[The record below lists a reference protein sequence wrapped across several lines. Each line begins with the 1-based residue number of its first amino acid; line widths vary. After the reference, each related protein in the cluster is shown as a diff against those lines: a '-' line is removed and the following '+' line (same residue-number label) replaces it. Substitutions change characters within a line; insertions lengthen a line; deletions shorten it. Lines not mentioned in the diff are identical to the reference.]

1 MDGMDLNYLLL
12 LQTIREAFG
21 GVFDSYMLKITS
33 FAETLPTFLFLAGI
47 YWCVDKR
54 MGQCMGW
61 NTALACTW
69 SQFLKAVCKIDRPWV
84 RDGRIHPVEAAVP
97 AASGYSFPSGHT
109 ARAVA
114 SWGVAGSCS
123 WRKGKQDQKYAGA
136 LLWILTALI
145 LFSRNYLGV
154 HTPQDVIAALL
165 LGLAWFFCIEKLL
178 DWVTMYPNADVIA
191 CGAGCLLCF
200 LPMLR
205 VGCMPNAGAGMGL
218 LLGYRRDCV

>member
-114 SWGVAGSCS
+114 SWGGWPAVAHG
-123 WRKGKQDQKYAGA
+123 GKE
-136 LLWILTALI
+136 
-145 LFSRNYLGV
+145 SRIRNMQVPSYG
-154 HTPQDVIAALL
+154 
-165 LGLAWFFCIEKLL
+165 F
-178 DWVTMYPNADVIA
+178 
-191 CGAGCLLCF
+191 
-200 LPMLR
+200 
-205 VGCMPNAGAGMGL
+205 
-218 LLGYRRDCV
+218 

>member
-114 SWGVAGSCS
+114 SWGVAGSCA
-123 WRKGKQDQKYAGA
+123 WRKGKHDQKYAGA

-145 LFSRNYLGV
+145 LFSRNYLGG
-154 HTPQDVIAALL
+154 AYA
-165 LGLAWFFCIEKLL
+165 
-178 DWVTMYPNADVIA
+178 
-191 CGAGCLLCF
+191 AGCDCSIAF
-200 LPMLR
+200 
-205 VGCMPNAGAGMGL
+205 GAGMVFL
-218 LLGYRRDCV
+218 Y